1 MTPTMEGPMAKQTT
15 DGARGDRSVARLA
28 MLHSL
33 GTKLN
38 AMRDVEGIGGA
49 ITAELGTIIDYHN
62 CRVYALAPDR
72 RTLRPIAFEG
82 EFSTEYATETFE
94 ELVTE
99 VGEGITGWV
108 AQERRSLLTPD
119 ARFVDFAV
127 TIPGTEDD
135 LLESML
141 AVPMLA
147 GDETMG
153 VIVLSSLGYGMF
165 DEDDQRMLEVLAGH
179 AGVAMQNARLL
190 AAERETASTAETLLR
205 LSKALT
211 ARRTVGDIFQE
222 ALESLTDLVGAV
234 AAGAYVHDTSTGD
247 FRLARLHLTGE
258 AVARPRAAIADVPWS
273 FADGFLLS
281 ERDPF
286 VVPVEIVEQMP
297 GEFHFVEG
305 PGEVLVTPLRWGADG
320 VGAIVAVARRGAKG
334 YSERDV
340 ALARGMSDITTLAL
354 GTARRLSEL
363 ERFHELVESLDAVF
377 WEADADD
384 LRLTFVGG
392 RAEEILGRD
401 APSWPERERRWG
413 DHVIEEDREGIVEAC
428 RTAVDGHHD
437 TIVEYRV
444 PRPGGDPAWIR
455 DLIHVVERS
464 AGPRQLRGLMV
475 DVTDRKLAEQALRA
489 SERKYSEA
497 FRRER
502 EAAQQLRA
510 LDDMKNT
517 FLEAV
522 SHDLR
527 TPLTSI
533 LGSALTLEQAGLDL
547 PTDDALDLVRR
558 IAANARKLQRLL
570 GDLLDLDRL
579 QRGIVAPQ
587 RRPCDLRQL
596 ISTAVAETDNPRGRE
611 IDLDVDDA
619 TVDLD
624 GAKVE
629 RIVENLVA
637 NALRHTDRGAQI
649 WVRARRQGDRVL
661 LIVEDDGPGIP
672 DALKEEVFEAF
683 RQAPGSA
690 AEHSP
695 GVGVGLS
702 LVKRF
707 AELHGG
713 VAWVEDRPGG
723 GSSFQVSL
731 PV

>member
-1 MTPTMEGPMAKQTT
+1 MEETT
-15 DGARGDRSVARLA
+15 TNAPDHGARGHRSVARLA

-38 AMRDVEGIGGA
+38 AMREVQGIGAA

-62 CRVYALAPDR
+62 CRVYALAPDGA
-72 RTLRPIAFEG
+72 TLRPIAFQG
-82 EFSTEYATETFE
+82 EFSTEYETETFD

-108 AQERRSLLTPD
+108 AKERRSLLTPD
-119 ARFVDFAV
+119 ARTVEFAV

-165 DEDDQRMLEVLAGH
+165 DEDDQRVLEVLAGH

-190 AAERETASTAETLLR
+190 AAEREAAATAETLLG

-211 ARRTVGDIFQE
+211 ARRTVGDIFQD
-222 ALESLTDLVGAV
+222 ALESLTNLVNAV
-234 AAGAYVHDTSTGD
+234 AAGAYVHDTTTGD
-247 FRLARLHLTGE
+247 FRLARLHVTEG
-258 AVARPRAAIADVPWS
+258 ATARPRASIADVPWS
-273 FADGFLLS
+273 VAEGLLLS

-286 VVPVEIVEQMP
+286 VVPPEITERLP
-297 GEFHFVEG
+297 SEFRVIEH
-305 PGEVLVTPLRWGADG
+305 PGEVLVTPLRWGVDG
-320 VGAIVAVARRGAKG
+320 VGGIVAISARGG
-334 YSERDV
+334 PGFTERDI

-384 LRLTFVGG
+384 LRLTFLGG
-392 RAEEILGRD
+392 RAEEILGQG
-401 APSWPERERRWG
+401 ASAWPDRNTRWG
-413 DHVIEEDREGIVEAC
+413 DHVAADDRDDVIDVC
-428 RTAVDGHHD
+428 RRAINGHHD
-437 TIVEYRV
+437 ATVEYRV
-444 PRPGGDPAWIR
+444 PRDDVEHAWIR
-455 DLIHVVERS
+455 DLIHVVEGS

-475 DVTDRKLAEQALRA
+475 DVTDRKLAEQALRT

-502 EAAQQLRA
+502 EAAQRLRA

-533 LGSALTLEQAGLDL
+533 LGSALTLEQSNLDL
-547 PTDDALDLVRR
+547 PRDDALDLVRR
-558 IAANARKLQRLL
+558 VAGNARKLQRLL

-579 QRGIVAPQ
+579 QRGIVTPQ
-587 RRPCDLRQL
+587 RRPYDLRQL
-596 ISTAVAETDNPRGRE
+596 IGTAVAETDNPQGRD
-611 IDLDVDDA
+611 IHLDVDDA
-619 TVDLD
+619 TIDLD

-629 RIVENLVA
+629 RIVENLVS

-649 WVRARRQGDRVL
+649 WVRARRQDGGVL
-661 LIVEDDGPGIP
+661 LTVEDDGAGIP
-672 DALKEEVFEAF
+672 DELKEEVFEAF

-690 AEHSP
+690 AGHSP
-695 GVGVGLS
+695 GVGIGLS

-713 VAWVEDRPGG
+713 SAWIEDRPGG
-723 GSSFQVSL
+723 GSVFNVSL
-731 PV
+731 PA